1 MDIHRFDNCEMLHEE
16 FANRLI
22 QILDEAITAKGE
34 AYLAVSGGKTPAALF
49 EVMAGKDLNWNAVSV
64 ILVDER
70 WNTAQETDSNEWMVR
85 NCLLKNKA
93 AAAAFINFS
102 TQNLTIEEAIGE
114 AEAKLAR
121 IPLFDAVILGM
132 GEDGH
137 TASLFPGSRELEY
150 GLSNFAKDVIALTPI
165 HAPFQRITLTKPR
178 LLRTRK
184 LFLQLVGENKMRVFQ
199 EALADNDALTMP
211 IRAFINQPATRL
223 QVMFAPS

>member
-1 MDIHRFDNCEMLHEE
+1 MDIHRFENCEILHEE

-22 QILDEAITAKGE
+22 EILNEAIAVRGE

-49 EVMAGKDLNWNAVSV
+49 EVMAAKDLNWNAVSV

-70 WNTAQETDSNEWMVR
+70 WNTQDRDSNEWLVK

-93 AAAAFINFS
+93 AAATFINLY
-102 TQNLTIEEAIGE
+102 TQNSTIEEAVGE

-150 GLSNFAKDVIALTPI
+150 GLSNCAKDVIALTPM

-199 EALADNDALTMP
+199 EALADNDVLTMP
-211 IRAFINQPATRL
+211 IRAFLNQPATRL